1 VGAWRKA
8 SAPTLQTGVAESIA
22 SRRLS
27 AFFFIIILIRK
38 MAELLNFFLF
48 FFPPG
53 AGDRPKIHMNITSV
67 QTADFTLS
75 KINPRSVAVVA
86 AVMANWG

>member
-8 SAPTLQTGVAESIA
+8 SAPTLQFASRVTFA

-75 KINPRSVAVVA
+75 KIDPRSVAVVA